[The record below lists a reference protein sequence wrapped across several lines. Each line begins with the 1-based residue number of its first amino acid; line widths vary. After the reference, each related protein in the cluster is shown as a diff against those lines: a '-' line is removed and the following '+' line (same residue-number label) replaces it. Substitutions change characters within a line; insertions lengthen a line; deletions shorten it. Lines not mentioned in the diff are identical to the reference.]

1 MVLQKIL
8 AMLNVQHR
16 RGLFKLGNYVYN
28 NNCVYNVHLPK
39 QIPTLEELANLK

>member
-16 RGLFKLGNYVYN
+16 RGLFKLGNHVYN

-39 QIPTLEELANLK
+39 QIPTLEELANLE